1 MIVEQ
6 QIFNGLDLL
15 KKVDIKISLK
25 RALYSLFKTDHH
37 DNSEKEIHSGAET

>member
-1 MIVEQ
+1 M
-6 QIFNGLDLL
+6 LDLL

-25 RALYSLFKTDHH
+25 SALYSLFKTDQH